1 MAIAG
6 ATKTP
11 MPVQTQGTTSSE
23 TSSGGTP
30 SGRTPS
36 GETVSNDTRPAEE
49 GGARPQPDARR
60 QPGDGPVTKALML
73 LDSFADAERP
83 LRFSDLKDRLPF
95 PKATLHRMLKNLV
108 EERMLTHD
116 DLHGTYQLGARFMR
130 LAHAAWAHGSLA
142 EAARPL
148 LDSLHAKLGKT
159 IHLAQLDDGQ
169 VLYLDKRIGNR
180 GLAMFSRPGKV
191 GPAYCTGVGK
201 AMLAYLPDEQL
212 ADCLMRQSFNPF
224 TARTLTSEKA
234 LCAEL
239 EAIRRRGHAFD
250 REEHEPGIICVAV
263 PILGRG
269 KVLYGGLSATM
280 PGTVGDMDV
289 LEKLAPT
296 LKEAARTIASDASMR
311 MAPTLT

>member
-1 MAIAG
+1 MAIAR
-6 ATKTP
+6 ASTTP
-11 MPVQTQGTTSSE
+11 MPAQAHALTT
-23 TSSGGTP
+23 
-30 SGRTPS
+30 
-36 GETVSNDTRPAEE
+36 GEAGSDERSTA
-49 GGARPQPDARR
+49 ARN
-60 QPGDGPVTKALML
+60 QPGDGHVTKALML

-83 LRFSDLKDRLPF
+83 LRFSDLKERLPF

-116 DLHGTYQLGARFMR
+116 DLHGTYQLGPRFIR

-148 LDSLHAKLGKT
+148 LDSLHTQLGKT

-169 VLYLDKRIGNR
+169 VLYLDKRLGNR

-201 AMLAYLPDEQL
+201 AMLAYLPDDQL
-212 ADCLMRQSFNPF
+212 ADSLMRQSFNAF
-224 TARTLTSEKA
+224 TPHTLTDEKA
-234 LCAEL
+234 LLAEL
-239 EAIRRRGHAFD
+239 DAIRERGHAFD
-250 REEHEPGIICVAV
+250 REEHEPGIVCIAV

-269 KVLYGGLSATM
+269 GALYGGLSATM
-280 PGTVGDMDV
+280 PGTIDDLSE
-289 LEKLAPT
+289 LEALAPT
-296 LKEAARTIASDASMR
+296 LKQAAQTIASDASVR